1 MTAPYDGF
9 ARDSQEIDALVT
21 DRYLEAIMAAH
32 ARGADL
38 TPTPADKLPDP
49 IIQLVARRLARE
61 LPRVHPSF
69 RFEEAL
75 AARLQ
80 EAASRMRL
88 PKAAGGEDTVIALPL
103 RDAGLTVGL
112 DDDDDDDDDGL
123 RLLGDPR
130 LNIGRP
136 LLVGGA
142 LTSAALSIAGAVYVA
157 WRIRHPQT
165 SPMARAVRAVART
178 RLS

>member
-1 MTAPYDGF
+1 VTASYDDR
-9 ARDSQEIDALVT
+9 ARDNQEIDALVV
-21 DRYLEAIMAAH
+21 DRYLDAILGAH

-38 TPTPADKLPDP
+38 APTPADRLPDP
-49 IIQLVARRLARE
+49 IVQLVARRLMRE

-80 EAASRMRL
+80 EAAGRTRL
-88 PKAAGGEDTVIALPL
+88 PLAAGGESSVIALPSPDSHL
-103 RDAGLTVGL
+103 RFGL
-112 DDDDDDDDDGL
+112 DDDDDDGL
-123 RLLGDPR
+123 GLPGDPR
-130 LNIGRP
+130 PTIGRP

-157 WRIRHPQT
+157 WRIRHPQS

-178 RLS
+178 RLA